1 MPGSISPAGPSL
13 LAADEPPPWQVEQ
26 ASGRSPYFLT
36 CDHAGTRL
44 PRRLGGL
51 GLAKGELQRHIGWD
65 IGAAGLSRQLA
76 ALLGA
81 TLVLQPY
88 SRLVIDC
95 NRPPQAPDSIARRSE
110 ATVIAGN
117 RRLPRAAAAQ
127 RRREIFEPYHA
138 RIRALLDA
146 RLQRGQ
152 PTLLVAMHSF
162 TPVYLG
168 QARPW
173 HVGLLYHRDARLAQ
187 ALGSLLRQDAGLC
200 VGDNQPY
207 ALSDDGDYGI
217 PEHGERRGLPHVEL
231 EIRQDLIA
239 DPAGQRR
246 WALRL
251 ARCLRM
257 LEQPLLQ
264 PQPPLS

>member
-1 MPGSISPAGPSL
+1 MPRSIHPAGPSL
-13 LAADEPPPWQVEQ
+13 LATDEPPPWQVEQ

-51 GLAKGELQRHIGWD
+51 GLAAGELQRHIGWD
-65 IGAAGLSRQLA
+65 IGAAGLSRHLA
-76 ALLGA
+76 ALLDA

-110 ATVIAGN
+110 ATIIAGN
-117 RRLPRAAAAQ
+117 QRLSAAAAAQ

-152 PTLLVAMHSF
+152 PTWLIAMHSF

-173 HVGLLYHRDARLAQ
+173 HVGLLYHRDARMAQ
-187 ALGSLLRQDAGLC
+187 ALGALLRQNARLC

-207 ALSDDGDYGI
+207 AVCDDSDYGI

-239 DPAGQRR
+239 APAGQRR

-257 LEQPLLQ
+257 LEGQWLQ
-264 PQPPLS
+264 PQPAP

>member
-1 MPGSISPAGPSL
+1 MPKSLRPHGSSL
-13 LAADEPPPWQVEQ
+13 LADDEPPAWQIEH

-36 CDHAGTRL
+36 CDHAGLRV
-44 PRRLGGL
+44 PRRLAGL
-51 GLAKGELQRHIGWD
+51 GLDHGELQRHIGWD
-65 IGAAGLSRQLA
+65 IGAAAVSLQLA
-76 ALLGA
+76 ALLDA

-95 NRPPQAPDSIARRSE
+95 NRPPQSAESIAARSE
-110 ATVIAGN
+110 ATSIPGN
-117 RRLPRAAAAQ
+117 QSVSAAEAAQ
-127 RRREIFEPYHA
+127 RRAAIFEPYHA
-138 RIRALLDA
+138 RIRDQLDA
-146 RLQRGQ
+146 RRRRSQ

-173 HVGLLYHRDARLAQ
+173 HVGVLYHRDPRFAQ
-187 ALGSLLRQDAGLC
+187 ALRDLLRQDARLC
-200 VGDNQPY
+200 VGDNEPY
-207 ALSDDGDYGI
+207 TVSDDSDYGI
-217 PEHGERRGLPHVEL
+217 PEYGERRGLLHVEL

-239 DPAGQRR
+239 ETAGQRN

-257 LEQPLLQ
+257 LEGQLLH
-264 PQPPLS
+264 S